1 MSKPPKDIMNTA
13 DRVYGKLGRGVFADT
28 QAIAESIAAERD
40 RCREVARKVILDARM
55 GDIDADLR
63 CIGRILEDRLS
74 THPSGGD
81 RHGE

>member
-1 MSKPPKDIMNTA
+1 MSKPSKDIMNTA

-40 RCREVARKVILDARM
+40 RCREVARKVILDARA
-55 GDIDADLR
+55 GDIDTDLR
-63 CIGRILEDRLS
+63 SIGNILDDLLA

-81 RHGE
+81 RYGE